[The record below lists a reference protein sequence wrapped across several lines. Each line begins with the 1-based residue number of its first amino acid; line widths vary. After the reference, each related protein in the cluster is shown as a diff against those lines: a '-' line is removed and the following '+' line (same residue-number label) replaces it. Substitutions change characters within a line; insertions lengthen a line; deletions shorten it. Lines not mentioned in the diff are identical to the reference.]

1 MSTTENYFD
10 LMRTLFDFEDLKK
23 LVSRPDF
30 KLIFDGMH
38 GVSGPYATEVFTQ
51 IFGLSSDHILRC
63 NVLPDFGGGHPDP
76 NLTYAHDLVEQMGIF
91 HHKDD
96 APDFGAACDGDAD
109 RNMILGKNFFVTPS
123 DSIAIITANYKAIP
137 FLRGGVSGA
146 ARSMPT
152 SGALDRVCE
161 KLGLNVYETPTG
173 WKFFGNLLDN
183 NMISLCGEESF
194 GTGSFHVR
202 EKDGL
207 WAVLCWL
214 SILADKNRDNQGKLV
229 SVEDIVKAHWA
240 EYGRN
245 YYQRYDY
252 ENLETADADK
262 VFKQLE
268 SQMSVFEAEGAGN
281 TAVNFS
287 YTDPVDHSVSANQG
301 YIFKYADGS
310 RFVFRLSGTGS
321 SGATIRIYLE
331 KYSQDTN
338 LVVEEALKDIADRAL
353 AACQI

>member
-1 MSTTENYFD
+1 
-10 LMRTLFDFEDLKK
+10 
-23 LVSRPDF
+23 
-30 KLIFDGMH
+30 
-38 GVSGPYATEVFTQ
+38 
-51 IFGLSSDHILRC
+51 
-63 NVLPDFGGGHPDP
+63 
-76 NLTYAHDLVEQMGIF
+76 
-91 HHKDD
+91 
-96 APDFGAACDGDAD
+96 
-109 RNMILGKNFFVTPS
+109 
-123 DSIAIITANYKAIP
+123 
-137 FLRGGVSGA
+137 
-146 ARSMPT
+146 
-152 SGALDRVCE
+152 
-161 KLGLNVYETPTG
+161 
-173 WKFFGNLLDN
+173 
-183 NMISLCGEESF
+183 MISLCGEESF

-207 WAVLCWL
+207 WAVICWL
-214 SILADKNRDNQGKLV
+214 SILADKNRESHDKLV

-268 SQMSVFEAEGAGN
+268 SQMSVFEAEAEGN
-281 TAVNFS
+281 TAVNFC

-331 KYSQDTN
+331 KYSEDPN
-338 LVVEEALKDIADRAL
+338 LVVEEALKDIAERAL
-353 AACQI
+353 SASLIHELTGRTKPTVIT